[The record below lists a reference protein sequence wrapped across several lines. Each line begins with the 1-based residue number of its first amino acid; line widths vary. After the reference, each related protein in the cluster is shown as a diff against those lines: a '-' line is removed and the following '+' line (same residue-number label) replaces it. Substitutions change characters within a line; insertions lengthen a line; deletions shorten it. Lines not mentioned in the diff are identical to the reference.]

1 MPVSGYWALTKAR
14 ANLVVPFSGWLP
26 AKNFA
31 GRHQEEGG
39 KGPGV
44 VAGLVTQP
52 VNPVTGWP
60 RPRSGAGRWARKTV
74 HPQQTGG
81 NPWEQGRGVQSSG
94 RSGGSLLPFLLSA
107 SSPTG
112 RGGHSKG
119 VSSGPRVPC
128 WCCLRFVSEDKSYT
142 LIISLSGL
150 RSCNQAEPLVKTS
163 KRT

>member
-107 SSPTG
+107 SG
-112 RGGHSKG
+112 
-119 VSSGPRVPC
+119 PC
-128 WCCLRFVSEDKSYT
+128 WWCLRFVSEDKSYT

-150 RSCNQAEPLVKTS
+150 RSRNQAEPLVNTR

>member
-60 RPRSGAGRWARKTV
+60 RLRSGAGRWARKTV

-81 NPWEQGRGVQSSG
+81 NPWEQGRGVQKLWAIG
-94 RSGGSLLPFLLSA
+94 WESLAFPPF
-107 SSPTG
+107 
-112 RGGHSKG
+112 
-119 VSSGPRVPC
+119 
-128 WCCLRFVSEDKSYT
+128 CLRSV
-142 LIISLSGL
+142 
-150 RSCNQAEPLVKTS
+150 LVVLAFCF
-163 KRT
+163 